1 MNTVK
6 GPWIIDIFMQTN
18 FKTFTTNET
27 TFSIMKWVSQWLY
40 KTSSDQIN
48 KVFSKIELYWIDYC
62 KNYNSVSTILQI
74 YINKLHSNQ
83 IMESFM
89 FLSLILNLINNNYLF
104 NYLTQLGGKFIALLY
119 IYCQDFILQFIFY
132 FFGFKNLLNK

>member
-119 IYCQDFILQFIFY
+119 IYIAKILYYSLFFIF
-132 FFGFKNLLNK
+132 LVLRIC